1 MEITNKKV
9 LYHIKRRQD
18 KRELKSGLEGL
29 AIVILAPLTTI
40 GIAVAMYIGYGL
52 TL

>member
-9 LYHIKRRQD
+9 LCHIRRRKE
-18 KRELKSGLEGL
+18 KRELKAGLEGL
-29 AIVILAPLTTI
+29 AIVMLAPLTMI
-40 GIAVAMYIGYGL
+40 GIGVAMYIGYGL